1 MPTSASATFTLDGWD
16 EQPYAE
22 LAEGRKLTRASVKQ
36 TFSGDI
42 VGAGTVEWLMAY
54 RSDGTAE
61 YVGLQVV
68 TGSLGGKTGS
78 FVVTTPGT
86 YDGKG
91 AAGTWTVLDGSG
103 TGELTGLTGTGAFS
117 APSGGEPTVTLD
129 YDL

>member
-1 MPTSASATFTLDGWD
+1 MSTSASATFTLDGWD

-42 VGAGTVEWLMAY
+42 TGTGTVEWLMSY
-54 RSDGTAE
+54 RPDGSAA

-68 TGSLGGKTGS
+68 TGSLAGRSGS
-78 FVVTTPGT
+78 FVVSTPGT

-91 AAGTWTVLDGSG
+91 ASGTWTVLEGSG
-103 TGELTGLTGTGAFS
+103 TGELADLTGAGTFS

-129 YDL
+129 YEL

>member
-1 MPTSASATFTLDGWD
+1 MSTSASATFTLDGWD

-42 VGAGTVEWLMAY
+42 VGTGTVEWLMSY
-54 RSDGTAE
+54 RPDGSAE

-68 TGSLGGKTGS
+68 TGSLGGKAGS
-78 FVVTTPGT
+78 FVVSTPGT
-86 YDGKG
+86 YDGQG
-91 AAGTWTVLDGSG
+91 AAGTWTVLDGSA
-103 TGELTGLTGTGAFS
+103 TGELAGLTGTGTFS

-129 YDL
+129 YEL